1 MVTIA
6 NNNRRNFRVL
16 DRGVPWALILF
27 CILATAVR
35 YYSMRIEVPSLVG
48 DEPYRR
54 KKPSS
59 YYDEQRQ
66 VVIGNNVSSIKA
78 SYGSATIYQRGN
90 NISVPIPR
98 KEDVEYK
105 VANVT
110 DTSSDRLTKSNASPA
125 SSNKHSSVTH
135 NEDESSN
142 DRLTKSNAAS
152 KKHSSA
158 THNDNDDDDDE
169 TSDDTTT
176 YLPTSSPTTYAPTTE
191 GYEPEIELYISSNAS
206 SLGEVAKEY
215 ISVTLDWWSNKVDA
229 WGNSSVINANL
240 NHPNLLVL
248 AKGLSPYFLR
258 IGGSQADEIIY
269 NVPHHSNSSI
279 TDNLNTE
286 CKKHPQKCLTVERW
300 DEVLA
305 FANKTGARIL
315 FDIAYVRHTR
325 DSNNTNDQR
334 EWDSSNARQLLEYTA
349 KSPYAN
355 VLYGLE
361 LGNELRHKGKTKN
374 ITRIALAY
382 KELGQIVN
390 EIWSTEESKHHNK
403 PLIVGP
409 ASTGVNETTKLIE
422 AISPYIQIASYHKY
436 HGSGK
441 DPDLHAKYWH
451 PIHLYKPG
459 EAVKKYMSSNNSQLW
474 IGEGAMAHN
483 SGRRNVTDVFQSSMW
498 FANLLGSLS
507 KTTPITHSVYCRQAL
522 LGGYYELIDHET
534 LVPNPDY
541 WLSYIWKKLTGT
553 KAIGPIL
560 SPQRKDSLD
569 LASSYTF
576 GCCDEPGSDKILI
589 HSFCGK
595 SPGSVVFVVINKSS
609 SRAFNLNV
617 TMGEKR
623 TEYLL
628 TSNEYGLKS
637 KEMYLNGIMMTIEN
651 GSLLDIY
658 QLGVHRRL
666 DEQFHIPPI
675 SIAFIVLYD
684 SGVEVCA

>member
-1 MVTIA
+1 MVTIT
-6 NNNRRNFRVL
+6 NHNRRNFRVL
-16 DRGVPWALILF
+16 DRGVPWGFILF
-27 CILATAVR
+27 CTLATAVR
-35 YYSMRIEVPSLVG
+35 YYYMRIEVPSLVG

-54 KKPSS
+54 KKPAS
-59 YYDEQRQ
+59 YYDEQQQ
-66 VVIGNNVSSIKA
+66 VVIGKNVTSSIKS
-78 SYGSATIYQRGN
+78 SYGTATIYQRGN

-98 KEDVEYK
+98 KDDVEYK
-105 VANVT
+105 VATNVT
-110 DTSSDRLTKSNASPA
+110 ETSNDSVTKSNAE
-125 SSNKHSSVTH
+125 SNKHSLITH
-135 NEDESSN
+135 NNDKSSN

-152 KKHSSA
+152 ASNKHSSA
-158 THNDNDDDDDE
+158 TQKDDDE
-169 TSDDTTT
+169 PSDDT
-176 YLPTSSPTTYAPTTE
+176 YSPTSSPTTYAPTTE

-215 ISVTLDWWSNKVDA
+215 ISVTLDFWSNKEPA

-248 AKGLSPYFLR
+248 LAKGLSPFFLR

-269 NVPHHSNSSI
+269 NIPHSNSSI
-279 TDNLNTE
+279 TDNLNAE

-300 DEVLA
+300 NEVLA

-315 FDIAYVRHTR
+315 FDVAYVRHTR
-325 DSNNTNDQR
+325 DSNNKNDQR
-334 EWDSSNARQLLEYTA
+334 DWASSNARQLLEYTA

-459 EAVKKYMSSNNSQLW
+459 EAVKKYVSSNNSQLW

-589 HSFCGK
+589 HSFCGE

-637 KEMYLNGIMMTIEN
+637 KEMYLNGMLMTIEN
-651 GSLLDIY
+651 GSLPDIY